1 MLLPMVKPETTMTVN
16 NLIKLESRDLLIG
29 MYVADLD
36 CNWSATPFPVGGF
49 HLRKADDIQILQKF
63 CKHVFIDTS
72 RGSAPRAKNKN
83 QLTILSSARKAVPV
97 PAALKIDR
105 SAYTDTKTIKQSI
118 DRAFEL
124 YTVLQSCF
132 YAVTMA
138 VRNGDNL
145 NLDDLDK
152 PMEAMI
158 DCIIANP
165 QTLIWLLN
173 TDPTQSRSSDYCV
186 RAAIWAT
193 ALARQIG
200 MNRNQM
206 SVLFLGTLLAEIG
219 MYVLPEKLMHKR
231 GAFRKKEYL
240 AYRKHVEFG
249 MELLLQ
255 QKDLDDRV
263 TTIMHC
269 HHERH
274 DGRGFPRRLRGEQIP
289 ALARFANL
297 AYCFERLL
305 GSNLVQGKCSPARA
319 MSKLYKQ
326 RVLKFPEQLVSE
338 FIHLLGM
345 YPVGTVLLLAT
356 KELAIVLEQNPIEKL
371 FPRVAI
377 VTSSDGK
384 VLAEPKILDL
394 VNEKNAEV
402 SRAII
407 GVPDI
412 NRIQFKPSENTFSFS
427 GKKLGLGPLSF
438 RL

>member
-1 MLLPMVKPETTMTVN
+1 MAIPETPYSSN
-16 NLIKLESRDLLIG
+16 HLLKLESRDLLIG
-29 MYVADLD
+29 MFVADLD

-49 HLRKADDIQILQKF
+49 HVRKVDEIQTLQKF
-63 CKHVFIDTS
+63 CKHVFIDTN
-72 RGSAPRAKNKN
+72 RGMAPRAQNKN

-105 SAYTDTKTIKQSI
+105 SAYADTKTIKQSI

-124 YTVLQSCF
+124 YTELQTGF
-132 YAVTMA
+132 HATTVA
-138 VRNGDNL
+138 IRNGDNL
-145 NLDDLDK
+145 NLKDLNK

-158 DCIIANP
+158 DCIITNP

-173 TDPTQSRSSDYCV
+173 TDPTDSRSSNYCV

-193 ALARQIG
+193 VLARQIG

-206 SVLFLGTLLAEIG
+206 SVLFLGTLLADIG
-219 MYVLPEKLMHKR
+219 MYLLPEKLIHKR
-231 GAFRKKEYL
+231 GAFRKKEFL

-249 MELLLQ
+249 VELLAQ
-255 QKDLDDRV
+255 HKELDDRV
-263 TTIMHC
+263 STILHC

-289 ALARFANL
+289 ALARFASL

-305 GSNLVQGKCSPARA
+305 GSNLPDGRCSPAKA

-345 YPVGTVLLLAT
+345 YPVGTVLSLAT

-371 FPRVAI
+371 FPRVAVITSAEGI
-377 VTSSDGK
+377 VLS
-384 VLAEPKILDL
+384 EPKILDL
-394 VNEKNAEV
+394 VNEKQAEI
-402 SRAII
+402 SRAIV
-407 GVPDI
+407 GVPDV
-412 NRIQFKPSENTFSFS
+412 NRIPFKPSDYTFRFS

-438 RL
+438 RV